1 MVKKVKVQLF
11 GLQNRQITVDADA
24 TEGATVERNLY
35 WPDGSVVQESE
46 IRGGNVV
53 VQSEEPGGVGGI
65 SQTLWSL
72 IIDIPEK
79 LLGLLALQET
89 GFVFHQNDVF
99 SIDAGGGGGGATDW
113 PLHKDF
119 IGPAETLIIPASF
132 QYMIHNDFDVQGNL
146 DIEAGGGL
154 WIMEDQ
160 PAIPEPL
167 GPDFTYVS
175 GDLTQIYYDAGEQ
188 KHFTYNVGGD
198 LERLDF
204 IRDGT
209 TFRKDFFYTG
219 GGDLDY
225 VDEYYV

>member
-89 GFVFHQNDVF
+89 G
-99 SIDAGGGGGGATDW
+99 
-113 PLHKDF
+113 L
-119 IGPAETLIIPASF
+119 
-132 QYMIHNDFDVQGNL
+132 
-146 DIEAGGGL
+146 
-154 WIMEDQ
+154 
-160 PAIPEPL
+160 
-167 GPDFTYVS
+167 
-175 GDLTQIYYDAGEQ
+175 QIC
-188 KHFTYNVGGD
+188 N
-198 LERLDF
+198 
-204 IRDGT
+204 
-209 TFRKDFFYTG
+209 
-219 GGDLDY
+219 
-225 VDEYYV
+225 

>member
-35 WPDGSVVQESE
+35 WPDGSIVQESE
-46 IRGGNVV
+46 IRGGTVV
-53 VQSEEPGGVGGI
+53 VETEPGGVGGI

-72 IIDIPEK
+72 ILDIPEK
-79 LLGLLALQET
+79 LLGLLALSET
-89 GFVFHQNDVF
+89 GFVYHENDTF
-99 SIDAGGGGGGATDW
+99 SISAGGAGGSGDW

-119 IGPAETLIIPASF
+119 IGVAETLIIPDNY
-132 QYMIHNDFDVQGNL
+132 QYMIHNSFDVEGIL
-146 DIEAGGGL
+146 DVELGGQL
-154 WIMEDQ
+154 HIMNDQ
-160 PAIPEPL
+160 PAAPAPL
-167 GPDFTYVS
+167 GPEFTYS
-175 GDLTQIYYDAGEQ
+175 GDDLTQIDYDEGEQ
-188 KHFTYNVGGD
+188 KIFTYSVGGD

-204 IRDGT
+204 IQDGV